1 MIESLAS
8 IANLVDIEN
17 ESEFIAAIEA
27 GMEGQKKSQV
37 QFENYTWDYIS
48 KMIDEAYR

>member
-1 MIESLAS
+1 MNPTLLYETCI
-8 IANLVDIEN
+8 NHIEN
-17 ESEFIAAIEA
+17 ESDFITAVVS
-27 GMEGQKKSQV
+27 GLKGQKKSQV